1 MLEPHVTRLG
11 RPLDCTN
18 LPVPISEHFVCGD
31 SWTYFNEGCDV
42 ANEALEDIGVSAF
55 GPITL
60 SQYCRL
66 IGLSG
71 VGLAPHIDGTPLY
84 ETKDVPSILDE
95 HLPLTLNAKL
105 YPYQEVGYKWLSYM
119 TRQTS
124 GCILGDEMGLG
135 KTLQV
140 IALLLARHEAG
151 HGTSLVIVPVS
162 LMENWRR
169 ELGRFAPSLDVCV
182 HHGPKRAGNYRALLA
197 HDVVVLSYGSAVS
210 DLGMLSMGAW
220 DVVVLD
226 EAQNV
231 KNPDSQR
238 SATVKA
244 IPRRFGLAVSGTP
257 FENHIL
263 DVWAVMSFSEPSL
276 LGERP
281 SFTRTYPDD
290 LEGAVRLERVISPFI
305 LRRRVAE
312 VADDL
317 PERIDVPVPLT
328 PLDEEASGYE
338 FVRKAVASET
348 APEAAT
354 LATLTRLRMFAT
366 LRGSQGE
373 AGTQSPNLFLQTVH
387 TPIGIET

>member
-1 MLEPHVTRLG
+1 M
-11 RPLDCTN
+11 
-18 LPVPISEHFVCGD
+18 
-31 SWTYFNEGCDV
+31 
-42 ANEALEDIGVSAF
+42 
-55 GPITL
+55 
-60 SQYCRL
+60 
-66 IGLSG
+66 
-71 VGLAPHIDGTPLY
+71 
-84 ETKDVPSILDE
+84 
-95 HLPLTLNAKL
+95 
-105 YPYQEVGYKWLSYM
+105 
-119 TRQTS
+119 
-124 GCILGDEMGLG
+124 
-135 KTLQV
+135 
-140 IALLLARHEAG
+140 
-151 HGTSLVIVPVS
+151 
-162 LMENWRR
+162 
-169 ELGRFAPSLDVCV
+169 
-182 HHGPKRAGNYRALLA
+182 
-197 HDVVVLSYGSAVS
+197 
-210 DLGMLSMGAW
+210 
-220 DVVVLD
+220 
-226 EAQNV
+226 
-231 KNPDSQR
+231 
-238 SATVKA
+238 
-244 IPRRFGLAVSGTP
+244 SGTP